1 MARNSNDIRKCIR
14 IMSEENFFNTFK
26 VVCHVDGCFNQD
38 VEIEI
43 SNPDETPLVMCGPCA
58 NVITDI
64 VKVNQ

>member
-1 MARNSNDIRKCIR
+1 
-14 IMSEENFFNTFK
+14 MSEENFFNTFK

-64 VKVNQ
+64 VKVN